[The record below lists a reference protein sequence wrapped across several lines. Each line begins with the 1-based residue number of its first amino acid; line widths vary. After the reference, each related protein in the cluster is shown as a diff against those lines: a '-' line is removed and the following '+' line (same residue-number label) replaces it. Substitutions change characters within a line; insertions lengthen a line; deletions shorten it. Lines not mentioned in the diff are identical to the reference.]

1 MMFGFALSRFV
12 AGVIAVSAA
21 LLLVSCSPQG
31 STTTPTAN
39 VTVTKT
45 LRTIPAKSSLTLTL
59 TGVGKS
65 CGFSCS
71 WVQWGL
77 GA

>member
-12 AGVIAVSAA
+12 AGAIAVSAA
-21 LLLVSCSPQG
+21 LLLATR

-45 LRTIPAKSSLTLTL
+45 LRTIPAKSSWTLTL
-59 TGVGKS
+59 NGVGKS